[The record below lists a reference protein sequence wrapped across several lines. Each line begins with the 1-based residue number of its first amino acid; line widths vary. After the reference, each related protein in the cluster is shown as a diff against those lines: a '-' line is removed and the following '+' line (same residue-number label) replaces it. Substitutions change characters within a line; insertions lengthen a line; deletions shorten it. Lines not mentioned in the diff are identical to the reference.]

1 MSDESFQTE
10 IFPHPPSPFFKEYKK
25 MIIYDGT
32 PDKEP
37 YKNVFGRVME
47 AIAKEDADVI
57 YLDADLMNS
66 IGTHKFWKN
75 NRAQAINCGIAEAD
89 MVGIAAGLSA
99 AGRKPYIH
107 TFGPFAS
114 RRCFDQLFLSV
125 GYAGNSVRVFGS
137 DAGVTAAFN
146 GGTHMPF
153 EDMAL
158 LRAVPHSTVIEIS
171 DGAMLESLMKQLKDR
186 PGLSYVRL
194 TRKAY
199 DKVYS
204 ADHEFSIG
212 KGEILRDG
220 ADLTIIAC
228 GLMVGEAMKAAAELE
243 RSGMKTRVVDM
254 FTVKPLDAALVQK
267 CAKETGAILTA
278 ENHNVIGGLGDAVG
292 AAVLESGIPC
302 KFHKHGVHDEFGSV
316 GPQDYLQSHYRLTAA
331 ALVEEARRLLHFPA

>member
-1 MSDESFQTE
+1 
-10 IFPHPPSPFFKEYKK
+10 
-25 MIIYDGT
+25 MIVYDGT
-32 PDKEP
+32 LDKEP

-47 AIAKEDADVI
+47 ALAKEDEAVV

-66 IGTHKFWKN
+66 IGTHTFWKN
-75 NRAQAINCGIAEAD
+75 NKDQAINCGIAEAN

-171 DGAMLESLMKQLKDR
+171 DGAMLENMMRQLKDR

-194 TRKAY
+194 TRKTY
-199 DKVYS
+199 DKIYS
-204 ADHEFSIG
+204 ADHKLAIG

-220 ADLTIIAC
+220 DDLTIIAC
-228 GLMVGEAMKAAAELE
+228 GLMVGQAMKAAGELE
-243 RSGMKTRVVDM
+243 RGGLSVRVVDM
-254 FTVKPLDAALVQK
+254 FTVKPLDGALVER

-292 AAVLESGIPC
+292 AAVLESGIAC
-302 KFHKHGVHDEFGSV
+302 AFHKHGVNDEFGEV
-316 GPQDYLQSHYRLTAA
+316 GPQDYLQERYRLTAS
-331 ALVEEARRLLHFPA
+331 ALVEEARKLHERSGH